1 MEEDRP
7 QDGVA
12 GLVRERSEE
21 SQEIAGGDGPSLAKL
36 KAGQRAPSDRRT
48 AATAASGAEL
58 MRLSGARTLRWVPPR
73 SAVTMDYRADRLTVS
88 YDDNY
93 TIVRIS
99 CG

>member
-1 MEEDRP
+1 MKP
-7 QDGVA
+7 AIIAIAALA
-12 GLVRERSEE
+12 GLSACTQATPPPPKDLPAMPQGTCNADAVQSHV
-21 SQEIAGGDGPSLAKL
+21 GHK
-36 KAGQRAPSDRRT
+36 
-48 AATAASGAEL
+48 ATAASGAEL

>member
-1 MEEDRP
+1 MKLP
-7 QDGVA
+7 IIAIAALA
-12 GLVRERSEE
+12 GLSACTQATPPPEDLPAVPQGTCNADAVQSHV
-21 SQEIAGGDGPSLAKL
+21 GHK
-36 KAGQRAPSDRRT
+36 
-48 AATAASGAEL
+48 ATAASGAEL

-88 YDDNY
+88 YEDDY